1 MVQLVVTP
9 LDHRLLQCHDRNLQ
23 YNLLTPIGVSR
34 LPRDEQELGK
44 AIACICKALK
54 GIHKLG
60 WAHNDI
66 RWPNVVCIKDE
77 WFLIDSEYASK
88 FGTPLPDIKVK
99 DPQATT
105 SSIASDLYQ
114 LGRLLDRYADGK
126 EAVNIKALK
135 ANLTGDARYTYKSV
149 SDIQIIG

>member
-1 MVQLVVTP
+1 
-9 LDHRLLQCHDRNLQ
+9 
-23 YNLLTPIGVSR
+23 
-34 LPRDEQELGK
+34 LPKDEQELGK
-44 AIACICKALK
+44 AFTCICKALK

-126 EAVNIKALK
+126 EVVNIKALK
-135 ANLTGDARYTYKSV
+135 ANLTGDTRHAYKSV
-149 SDIQIIG
+149 SDIQSNQWLKHYWRSN